1 MNDRA
6 HSELVADGGSTETY
20 DPVEPKRPDATLGEL
35 FTEMTS
41 ELSTLFRQE
50 IALAK
55 AETRE
60 EAGRAARAGA
70 MMAGAGVAAV
80 LAAILLSFALAW
92 VLDQGINRALA
103 FLIVG
108 LLWAAV
114 GAVLFAMG
122 RKHMRAVQP
131 LPETRE
137 SIKEDVEWAKAQK
150 S

>member
-1 MNDRA
+1 
-6 HSELVADGGSTETY
+6 VA
-20 DPVEPKRPDATLGEL
+20 VL
-35 FTEMTS
+35 
-41 ELSTLFRQE
+41 
-50 IALAK
+50 
-55 AETRE
+55 
-60 EAGRAARAGA
+60 
-70 MMAGAGVAAV
+70 

-114 GAVLFAMG
+114 GAVLVAMG
-122 RKHMRAVQP
+122 RTQMRAVQP